1 MHAHALQM
9 SREQVAAKNLK
20 KMRSIVTLSLRY
32 TRMLTFQNDWPCSR
46 EQVAAQRGAG
56 GAELEEAFK
65 AVSLNGGGPSEWGE
79 QAQILILKKCSLQCL
94 DIVDIQEH

>member
-1 MHAHALQM
+1 
-9 SREQVAAKNLK
+9 
-20 KMRSIVTLSLRY
+20 MRSIVTLCSRY
-32 TRMLTFQNDWPCSR
+32 TRALTFENDWHCSR

-65 AVSLNGGGPSEWGE
+65 AVSLNGGRPSEWGE

>member
-1 MHAHALQM
+1 MRCRYPESRWQRAHSQKL
-9 SREQVAAKNLK
+9 
-20 KMRSIVTLSLRY
+20 RSIVTLYSRY
-32 TRMLTFQNDWPCSR
+32 TWVLTFENNLHCSR

-79 QAQILILKKCSLQCL
+79 QAQF
-94 DIVDIQEH
+94 